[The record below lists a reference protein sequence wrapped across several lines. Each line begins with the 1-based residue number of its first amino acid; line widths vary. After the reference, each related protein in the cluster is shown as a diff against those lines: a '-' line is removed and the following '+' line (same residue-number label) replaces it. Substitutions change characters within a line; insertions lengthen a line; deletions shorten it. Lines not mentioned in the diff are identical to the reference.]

1 MSLERTLIKIL
12 EKSCVKAV
20 KDLIEKGYIEEIFEI
35 GINVVI
41 QELIQ
46 KGYIQ
51 QISQIGAS
59 VVIGGISEFFKPG
72 IGLGIVSVLIAALSE
87 NANANLCQ
95 VQGLVIEC
103 IKHKYGNVDVSGV
116 AQKIQKMNKADE
128 LSYVM
133 KKVMQLNSIEE
144 LEESLKTA

>member
-46 KGYIQ
+46 KGYIE

-59 VVIGGISEFFKPG
+59 VIIGDIAKSLKPG
-72 IGLGIVSVLIAALSE
+72 VGLGIISVLIAALSE
-87 NANANLCQ
+87 NASASLCQ

-103 IKHKYGNVDVSGV
+103 IKHKYEGVDVSGIIK
-116 AQKIQKMNKADE
+116 KIQKMNKIDE

-133 KKVMQLNSIEE
+133 KKVMQVNSIEA
-144 LEESLKTA
+144 LEESLMTS